1 MPALNDLE
9 IGVMFWAGKDPVET
23 IREVKNLGV
32 RCGQLGVPG
41 DMPLAGAAEA
51 WSQALQEEDFA
62 IVTVFCSYEG
72 ESYADIPTVERTVGF
87 IPAATRTDRE
97 QRTKDV
103 SHFAAGLGVKSI
115 ACHVGF
121 VPENKNDPEYKAVR
135 DLVRRIC
142 DHAKLHGQTFAL
154 ETGQEPAGVLLEFL
168 TDVERDNIGIN
179 FDPANMILYGTGDP
193 IQALGV
199 LGQHLLSVHCKDGN
213 WPPKDAPGALG
224 KEMPLGKGAVGME
237 QFLNKL
243 KQVGYRG
250 TLNIEREGAAS
261 PEERLED
268 IRAGVQLLES
278 LR

>member
-1 MPALNDLE
+1 MPALNDFE

-41 DMPLAGAAEA
+41 DMPLAGAAEV
-51 WSQALQEEDFA
+51 WSKALQEEDFA